1 MAKLADLMK
10 ELRDVKASVEKVEN
24 IVEKR
29 LVGED
34 TPLKDEIAITKE
46 YELLKD
52 KGALKLVSLE
62 EALKS
67 VGVHRPSR
75 KAGR

>member
-1 MAKLADLMK
+1 MAKLVDLMK
-10 ELRDVKASVEKVEN
+10 ELRDMKASVEKVEN

-34 TPLKDEIAITKE
+34 KPLKDEIAITKE

-62 EALKS
+62 AALKS
-67 VGVHRPSR
+67 VEVHRPSR